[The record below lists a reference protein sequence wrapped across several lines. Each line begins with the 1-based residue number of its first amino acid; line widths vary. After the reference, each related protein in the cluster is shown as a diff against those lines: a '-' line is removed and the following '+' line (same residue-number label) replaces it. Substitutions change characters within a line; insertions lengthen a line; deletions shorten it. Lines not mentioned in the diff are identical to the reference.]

1 MLIGIYSPAPQS
13 GKSTVA
19 TRLIQH
25 HNFVSLP
32 FAGTLKGM
40 ISVLL
45 EDFGI
50 DDCCL
55 YTGDKSLV
63 VYNGKTVRELLQTLG
78 TEWGRNIVGKD
89 LWADVW
95 RGKVKRLRYN
105 HHIVCDD
112 VRFENEAHM
121 IMELGGIML
130 RVIRPAAAAASTHAS
145 EGGLDNFPFAA
156 TIRNEGTVEDLR
168 AKVDRFLEK
177 YK

>member
-19 TRLIQH
+19 TRLIQQ

-32 FAGTLKGM
+32 LAGTLKGM
-40 ISVLL
+40 VSVLL

-55 YTGDKSLV
+55 YTGDKSQV
-63 VYNGKTVRELLQTLG
+63 VYNGKTVRDLLQTLG

-95 RGKVKRLRYN
+95 CCKVKRLMYN

-121 IMELGGIML
+121 IMELGGVML
-130 RVIRPAAAAASTHAS
+130 RVIRPDAATTGTHAS
-145 EGGLDNFPFAA
+145 EGGLDGFQFTA
-156 TIRNEGTVEDLR
+156 TIRNEGTVEDLH
-168 AKVDRFLEK
+168 AKVDRLMEC

>member
-19 TRLIQH
+19 TRLIQR

-32 FAGTLKGM
+32 MAGTLKGM
-40 ISVLL
+40 VAVLL
-45 EDFGI
+45 EDLGI
-50 DDCCL
+50 DDYYL
-55 YTGDKSLV
+55 HTGDKSRV
-63 VYNGKTVRELLQTLG
+63 IYNGKTVRELLQTLG
-78 TEWGRNIVGKD
+78 TEWGRNIVGRD

-130 RVIRPAAAAASTHAS
+130 RVIRPDAATTIAHAS
-145 EGGLDNFPFAA
+145 EGGLDNFPFTA
-156 TIRNEGTVEDLR
+156 TIRNEGTVEDLH
-168 AKVDRFLEK
+168 AKVDRLMEN